1 MKLLTPLMILLASFI
16 SPAFGADLPPDAIIK
31 NTAQEVL
38 TIIKKDKDI
47 LNGNSQ
53 KIVDL
58 VEQKVLPHFDF
69 ERMTRLAV
77 GRAWKT
83 ATPEQQKALI
93 HEFRTLL
100 VRTYSTTLTQ
110 YRDQTVEYI
119 PVKMD
124 PGQTDVDVE
133 TKVIQPGAQPIQIVY
148 SMEKTDAGWKVYNIA
163 VDAASLV
170 ITYRSSFASEIRNH
184 GIDGLIKTLADKNQ
198 SLKGSSL
205 SRTVKKAS

>member
-148 SMEKTDAGWKVYNIA
+148 SMEKVYNIA

-205 SRTVKKAS
+205 SRTAKKAS